1 MGIWRLVRKEMG
13 YRRLNFVLAVFGVLV
28 ATAGLVAQITWL
40 RAYDMRTESFLT
52 RDMEDAVKRLN
63 VIEKKYRQTTNQYGF
78 NVRVLPERQSI
89 EEYYKSG
96 YASETM
102 DQNYARKL
110 ADSEFLST
118 IRHLTPI
125 LRKEIFW
132 SEYKQSVTLIGT
144 HGEVPLKERSRRKK
158 PIKQSVPDGQIEVGY
173 RLWSKLELKAKQEVT
188 LFGRKFVIGRCHSER
203 GSRDDFSVWMD
214 LKVAQELTDMV
225 GKINEIQAVDC
236 TCAEAS
242 PTKIREELAKILPGT
257 QITVKVDPAVTRIAI
272 RVTAAQGRIDDLK
285 ARHASRVQLTQDREI
300 LMLATAAL
308 LVVGA
313 AVWISLLAFGNVR
326 QRTMEIGVLR
336 AIGLS
341 GVKILLLFLVRSI
354 IIGLVGSVAGVI
366 LGGAMGLGVAALWG
380 ELTEFSQA
388 WALFSPLTIGLVVI
402 CSPVLS
408 AFVSWPPAMLAARQ
422 DPAIVLARE

>member
-1 MGIWRLVRKEMG
+1 MG
-13 YRRLNFVLAVFGVLV
+13 YRKLNFVLAVFGVLV
-28 ATAGLVAQITWL
+28 ATAGLVAQVTWL

-52 RDMEDAVKRLN
+52 RDMDQAVKRLKA
-63 VIEKKYRQTTNQYGF
+63 IEKKYRQTTNQYGF

-89 EEYYKSG
+89 EDYYKSG

-110 ADSEFLST
+110 ADSEFLTT

-132 SEYKQSVTLIGT
+132 SEYKQSATLIGT

-173 RLWSKLELKAKQEVT
+173 HLWSKLGLKAEQEVT
-188 LFGRKFVIGRCHSER
+188 LFGRQFIIGKCHTER
-203 GSRDDFSVWMD
+203 GSQDDFSIWMD
-214 LKVAQELTDMV
+214 LKVAQELTGMA

-236 TCAEAS
+236 TCAEAN
-242 PTKIREELAKILPGT
+242 PTKIRQELANILPGT
-257 QITVKVDPAVTRIAI
+257 QITVKVDPAVTRVAI
-272 RVTAAQGRIDDLK
+272 RVTAAQGSVDDLK

-308 LVVGA
+308 LIVGA
-313 AVWISLLAFGNVR
+313 AVWIALLAFGNVR

-341 GVKILLLFLVRSI
+341 GAKILLLFLARSI
-354 IIGLVGSVAGVI
+354 IIGLVGAVAGVL
-366 LGGAMGLGVAALWG
+366 LGGAMGVGVAAMWG
-380 ELTEFSQA
+380 ELTEASQM
-388 WALFSPLTIGLVVI
+388 WGLFSPLTIGLVVI